1 MILEEWQTEVKG
13 DTAAQYK
20 VLKELMHDARV
31 DSVVCATDENK
42 KGETQHKLHLP
53 VGHYSVLFRRLFLR
67 TPCR

>member
-42 KGETQHKLHLP
+42 KGETQHKLHP
-53 VGHYSVLFRRLFLR
+53 PGCF
-67 TPCR
+67 